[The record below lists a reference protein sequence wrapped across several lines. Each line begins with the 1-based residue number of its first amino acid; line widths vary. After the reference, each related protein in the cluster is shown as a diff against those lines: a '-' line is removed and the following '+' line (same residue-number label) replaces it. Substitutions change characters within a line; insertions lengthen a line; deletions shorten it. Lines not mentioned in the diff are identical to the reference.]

1 MWQKSSNTMG
11 CLGSMVFLLVF
22 VGVGIGLSIWGWSVL
37 QNARVSESWPTTSG
51 EVLSANVRIDDDDDG
66 TSYFGDVT
74 YSYAVDDFRYTSDS
88 VSFGQYGSSNR
99 DHAEGIVARYPVG
112 SQVTVY
118 YDPEDVE
125 TAVLEPG
132 VTWSSYLLIGMGL
145 IFTCIPI
152 IILPFTLLRR
162 R

>member
-1 MWQKSSNTMG
+1 MLRKSSDTMG
-11 CLGSMVFLLVF
+11 CMGTMVFLLIF
-22 VGVGIGLSIWGWSVL
+22 VGVGIGLSLWGWSVL
-37 QNARVSESWPTTSG
+37 QNARVSESWPTTTG
-51 EVLSANVRIDDDDDG
+51 EILSSNVRIDDDDEG

-74 YSYAVDDFRYTSDS
+74 FRYVVADLPYTSDN
-88 VSFGQYGSSNR
+88 VSFGQYGGNR
-99 DHAEGIVARYPVG
+99 SHAEEIVAKYPVG

-118 YDPEDVE
+118 YDPNEVE

-132 VTWSSYLLIGMGL
+132 VTWSSYLLIGMGVL
-145 IFTCIPI
+145 FTCIPI